1 MRKEFDNKL
10 SQWTARLP
18 FFNLRARLLLL
29 GTLTLLPAFG
39 FVLYSSLM
47 QRQDLAESARGPDRD
62 GVFALWLVVRAALG
76 AAPPLSPPP
85 RNAERLRAL
94 GVRLRSLNAPAP
106 LRRALT
112 AATADLASARSGGS
126 AVVLSHLV
134 APTSECLSRRL
145 ADAVA
150 AAARAAKAPKP

>member
-1 MRKEFDNKL
+1 L
-10 SQWTARLP
+10 SHPA
-18 FFNLRARLLLL
+18 
-29 GTLTLLPAFG
+29 LPAADAAFATA
-39 FVLYSSLM
+39 
-47 QRQDLAESARGPDRD
+47 LAESARGPDRD

-76 AAPPLSPPP
+76 SAPPLAPPA
-85 RNAERLRAL
+85 RNAERLKAL

-150 AAARAAKAPKP
+150 AAARAAKVPRP